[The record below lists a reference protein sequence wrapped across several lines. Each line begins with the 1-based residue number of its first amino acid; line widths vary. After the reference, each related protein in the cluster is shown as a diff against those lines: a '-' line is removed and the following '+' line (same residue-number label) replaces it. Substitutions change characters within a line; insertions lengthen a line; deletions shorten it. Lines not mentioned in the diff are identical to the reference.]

1 MKQSRSAH
9 NDSSSNG
16 ALGSHAVH
24 HASEGSPIQEISRTS
39 EAPLGFSYASSLN
52 PSNIPQ
58 SSPVGGP
65 LSEFCP
71 TSSAVPLITD
81 LPEWEG
87 TSGVWAAASSSEQLA
102 MFFSPTQLGVQF
114 WEGVHTAS
122 GLPWW
127 ASIPLATV
135 ALRVALFPLSLKAR
149 AASTHAELLH
159 QSVQQA
165 RAAADGLDGSTAK
178 SLGRVKLVRRI
189 YQQLR
194 ATHQP
199 PAIKW
204 YITNTLIQVPIFLA
218 LTSALR
224 QMSTG
229 MWPGLSTEGLPF
241 YTDLTSPAVFLET
254 MSTPF
259 GSAGAVLPL
268 AITLA
273 YINIV
278 DRSSGGQSPG
288 INTAMKIL
296 GIPVYGLSLL
306 QPHAT
311 LLFWLTTALLHQTL
325 QRVTSSPGP
334 GRALAMPE
342 MLIRGTAAAGGAA
355 PLSDKARGP
364 CARRTSVMT
373 ASDREG
379 VCDRPRQEENPGL
392 ARAARVTRLWTV
404 LQWRGAERV
413 PHSRPC
419 VARAARRVRVLAS
432 AAAVAALHAPPS
444 PSLLRALALQ
454 YSAEGGTAAAAA
466 LLTKHGARVMTGSE
480 VSVRAAAQLCGC
492 TTAPERAWP
501 PSSLDG
507 KELTPRNEASSAGNA
522 LAMTASEDEQPTE
535 WEQTPVAAREGT
547 PFLSVGP
554 PNHNRCNPPQS
565 FLRIQGLLATKL
577 IHVGGQIAS
586 RSDADDPVTERR
598 SMLSCGTLAVVIV
611 MWHPCGC
618 GVQTLVAAREDALH
632 ALRLQPGSAP
642 ALLAVAS
649 CQAGL
654 TNPAHRTSLDIFLN
668 DCAAAEAACNAL
680 ASTDQRVATLQALVK
695 LLRQVEAR
703 LGPRPEG
710 SAEPGADSEAR
721 SSLQQQVA
729 RLQLSLRG

>member
-1 MKQSRSAH
+1 M
-9 NDSSSNG
+9 
-16 ALGSHAVH
+16 
-24 HASEGSPIQEISRTS
+24 EGSPIQEISRTS

-355 PLSDKARGP
+355 PLSDK
-364 CARRTSVMT
+364 
-373 ASDREG
+373 
-379 VCDRPRQEENPGL
+379 
-392 ARAARVTRLWTV
+392 
-404 LQWRGAERV
+404 
-413 PHSRPC
+413 
-419 VARAARRVRVLAS
+419 VLAS

-466 LLTKHGARVMTGSE
+466 LLTK
-480 VSVRAAAQLCGC
+480 
-492 TTAPERAWP
+492 
-501 PSSLDG
+501 
-507 KELTPRNEASSAGNA
+507 ASSAGNA

-535 WEQTPVAAREGT
+535 WE
-547 PFLSVGP
+547 
-554 PNHNRCNPPQS
+554 
-565 FLRIQGLLATKL
+565 
-577 IHVGGQIAS
+577 
-586 RSDADDPVTERR
+586 
-598 SMLSCGTLAVVIV
+598 
-611 MWHPCGC
+611 
-618 GVQTLVAAREDALH
+618 QTLVAAREDALH